1 VVRAVLT
8 GGTGFVGGA
17 VARLLR
23 ARGDKVVAVVRDPA
37 RAGALTAVGCEL
49 VVGELPSLDLAPTL
63 AGADALFHVGGQ
75 YRVGVRPR
83 ERPAMHQANVEAT
96 RAALDAAE
104 RAGIPRLVY
113 ISTVGIFGDT
123 GGRVVDETYVR
134 PAGPY
139 LSFYDETKHVGHELA
154 IEAAERGLPV
164 VIAQPSQV
172 YGPGDHSEI
181 GAMLRQA
188 ASGTLRVRVLSDA
201 GVCMVHVDDLADGI
215 LRVHDAGRPG
225 ESYVLAGEC
234 VRLGEL
240 ADRVARLAGRRPP
253 RLTVP
258 TGLLRILAPLVDVVA
273 RSNLRETVRT
283 GDRVT
288 FWASS
293 DKARRELGWAPRPLD
308 EGLRE
313 LYAGGS

>member
-1 VVRAVLT
+1 
-8 GGTGFVGGA
+8 
-17 VARLLR
+17 
-23 ARGDKVVAVVRDPA
+23 
-37 RAGALTAVGCEL
+37 
-49 VVGELPSLDLAPTL
+49 
-63 AGADALFHVGGQ
+63 
-75 YRVGVRPR
+75 
-83 ERPAMHQANVEAT
+83 
-96 RAALDAAE
+96 
-104 RAGIPRLVY
+104 
-113 ISTVGIFGDT
+113 
-123 GGRVVDETYVR
+123 
-134 PAGPY
+134 
-139 LSFYDETKHVGHELA
+139 
-154 IEAAERGLPV
+154 

-188 ASGTLRVRVLSDA
+188 ASGTLRIRVLTDA

-215 LRVHDAGRPG
+215 LRVHDAGRTG
-225 ESYVLAGEC
+225 ESYVLAGDC

-240 ADRVARLAGRRPP
+240 ADRVARLAGQRPP
-253 RLTVP
+253 SFTLP
-258 TGLLRILAPLVDVVA
+258 TGLLRILAPLVDLVA

-313 LYAGGS
+313 LYAGTR